1 MNSFKTHFSVLSV
14 SVLLAAC
21 GGGGG
26 GGDSSPAAVSPTTP
40 TTSTSTSTPAPSQT
54 VLGSLQLSVPAPTY
68 TAGSVQLDFFTRLN
82 DARTKF
88 GVGLLAQNSAIDTA
102 ANNHVLYMGA
112 NNITGHF
119 ETDSSKPHY
128 TGYQQLDRMNAAGYG
143 GVYGGEDISYTGTTA
158 DFDVLMGTLYHRGGL
173 LSQGIVD
180 VGIGNGTGIY
190 SATVVDLGSKT
201 TAYQFPAAGFL
212 GLYPYDMQTNV
223 GTSFQAENPSPFAV
237 GDNSIH
243 GYPISIASKF
253 GTTITATSFTLL
265 ENSVVIA
272 TQAFNSAND
281 PNHRMGSHELVY
293 VPTQAL
299 KSNTTYSV
307 TFTGTVDG
315 TAVSRN
321 WSFTTGA

>member
-1 MNSFKTHFSVLSV
+1 MKSFKTHFSVLSV

-21 GGGGG
+21 GGGG

-54 VLGSLQLSVPAPTY
+54 VLGSLQLSVSAPTY

-102 ANNHVLYMGA
+102 ANNHVLYMGV
-112 NNITGHF
+112 NNITGHY
-119 ETDSSKPHY
+119 ETDSTKPNY
-128 TGYQQLDRMNAAGYG
+128 TGYQPLDRMNAAGYG
-143 GVYGGEDISYTGTTA
+143 GVYGGEAIAYSSTT
-158 DFDVLMGTLYHRGGL
+158 DGFDRLMATLYHREGL

-180 VGIGNGTGIY
+180 VGIGVGTGIY
-190 SATVVDLGSKT
+190 SATVIDLGYKT

-223 GTSFQAENPSPFAV
+223 GKIFIDENPSPFP
-237 GDNSIH
+237 GGGSGY
-243 GYPISIASKF
+243 GYPVSVMSKF
-253 GTTITATSFTLL
+253 GTTIIAGSFTLL
-265 ENSVVIA
+265 ENSVVVP
-272 TQAFNSAND
+272 TQVFNSAND
-281 PNHRMGSHELVY
+281 PNKRLASHELVY
-293 VPTQAL
+293 VPTQSL
-299 KSNTTYSV
+299 KANTTYSV